1 MSTKIVIAAAV
12 LIAAGIRAA
21 VPMAAQKS
29 AITFS
34 EAIAPIVYA
43 NCVTCHR
50 PGEAAPFSLITYED
64 VRRRGKL
71 LVTVTQQR
79 LMPPWQATH
88 GYGDFEGERRLTD
101 EQIKA
106 IADWVNTG
114 MPEGD
119 VARMPPLPKF
129 PDG

>member
-1 MSTKIVIAAAV
+1 MSRKIVIAAAV
-12 LIAAGIRAA
+12 LIAAGIRVS
-21 VPMAAQKS
+21 VPIAAQKS
-29 AITFS
+29 AVTFS
-34 EAIAPIVYA
+34 ETIAPIVYA

-64 VRRRGKL
+64 VRRRGRL

-79 LMPPWQATH
+79 AMPPWQATH

-106 IADWVNTG
+106 IAEWVDTG

-119 VARMPPLPKF
+119 AARLPRL
-129 PDG
+129 